1 MQNYQRQIALKFKL
15 LASFYDLFDLVFRLD
30 RNRNPRYALARKI
43 PNQPWRILD
52 VCAGTGNS
60 AIVVAEANDRNEII
74 GIDLSADM
82 IAVAE
87 SKIRKRRLGGVRI
100 EPMDA
105 TRMSFQDGEFDVAMV
120 SFGLHELDYPLM
132 MRILKEMCRV
142 LKDGGKLYIVDYERE
157 AGVVTNLLFS
167 AYLWLFEPRH
177 MAQFLRYDWTKIL
190 LSVGIRVDGVE
201 KHFFSKLISATKP
214 CVGVATA
221 P

>member
-1 MQNYQRQIALKFKL
+1 MQNHQRQIPRKFRL
-15 LASFYDLFDLVFRLD
+15 LAAFYDLFDLAFLLD

-43 PNQPWRILD
+43 PNEPLRILD

-60 AIVVAEANDRNEII
+60 AVVVAEANDRNEII
-74 GIDLSADM
+74 GIDLSPGM

-87 SKIRKRRLGGVRI
+87 RKIRKRRLRSVRI
-100 EPMDA
+100 EQMDA
-105 TRMSFQDGEFDVAMV
+105 TRMSFQNGEFDVAMV

-132 MRILKEMCRV
+132 MRILEEMCRV

-157 AGVVTNLLFS
+157 AGLVTNLVFS

-177 MAQFLRYDWTKIL
+177 MAQFLRYDWTKVL
-190 LSVGIRVDGVE
+190 LSVGIRIDGVE

-214 CVGVATA
+214 CARVATA